1 MTAHTG
7 LGVKLPLTVD
17 VPASFLARF
26 GVMPTTIRGRAADR
40 PDNLHLMQFI
50 EDDTIT
56 PGHVLITSE
65 ESNDERP

>member
-7 LGVKLPLTVD
+7 LLWELPLTTAA
-17 VPASFLARF
+17 PARYLARF
-26 GVMPTTIRGRAADR
+26 GVMPTTIRGREADR

-65 ESNDERP
+65 EVDDGSK